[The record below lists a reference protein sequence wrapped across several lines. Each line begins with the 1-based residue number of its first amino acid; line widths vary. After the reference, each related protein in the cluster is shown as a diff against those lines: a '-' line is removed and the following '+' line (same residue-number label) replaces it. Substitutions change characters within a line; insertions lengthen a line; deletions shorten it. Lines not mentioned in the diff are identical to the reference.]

1 MKIYIKTAAD
11 KLLAL
16 EVEASDSVENLK
28 SKIQE
33 SESQLVE
40 SITFNGVPL
49 MDGQTLHTYNLEK
62 EAIVSVSL
70 KPKAEE
76 QPTKCLAGCGFFG
89 TPKFQNYC
97 SKCFTTKNPVQK
109 PIVHTPTASTTP
121 LATASTPVNTVKTAT
136 PTANTEPTP
145 VATTA
150 AATAPAATP
159 TTPVPQELGTQTRC
173 GQCNKRVGL
182 TAVQC
187 RCGNHYCSRHRMP
200 EEHTCNF
207 DYKGL
212 QRDILSK
219 SNPQVVASKVVK
231 I

>member
-97 SKCFTTKNPVQK
+97 SKCFTTKNPAQK
-109 PIVHTPTASTTP
+109 PIIHTPTASTTP
-121 LATASTPVNTVKTAT
+121 LATASTPVNTVKNGHTHRKHRTNARCYHRCCHS
-136 PTANTEPTP
+136 PHCHAR
-145 VATTA
+145 TTR
-150 AATAPAATP
+150 
-159 TTPVPQELGTQTRC
+159 TRDP
-173 GQCNKRVGL
+173 N
-182 TAVQC
+182 
-187 RCGNHYCSRHRMP
+187 
-200 EEHTCNF
+200 
-207 DYKGL
+207 
-212 QRDILSK
+212 
-219 SNPQVVASKVVK
+219 
-231 I
+231 